1 MDIIMNKDI
10 VTEMVQQMGLT
21 PQMADQLQN
30 QQAGMANY
38 SGGPGPGGPGLPATP
53 EEQMRLME
61 AAQNPRQYQ
70 QPPMQQEYPEEESET
85 EDTDSSA
92 STESDVDL
100 DKVGL
105 NSPSKGL
112 MDSIMDYLRDPL
124 IVMVLFVILSL
135 SQVSDMI
142 RKMLPA
148 IITGNTYYLLGVKA
162 LIMGSSYLTTKL
174 VIT

>member
-1 MDIIMNKDI
+1 MNRDI

-38 SGGPGPGGPGLPATP
+38 SMGSGAGPGLPATP

-61 AAQNPRQYQ
+61 AAQNPQYQ
-70 QPPMQQEYPEEESET
+70 QPPMQQEYPEEVESIS
-85 EDTDSSA
+85 DSDSSV
-92 STESDVDL
+92 STESDIDL

-112 MDSIMDYLRDPL
+112 LDNIMDYLKDPL

-148 IITGNTYYLLGVKA
+148 MITGNVYYLLGIKA
-162 LIMGSSYLTTKL
+162 LIMGSTYLTTKL
-174 VIT
+174 VIS

>member
-1 MDIIMNKDI
+1 MNKDI

-30 QQAGMANY
+30 QQAGMATY
-38 SGGPGPGGPGLPATP
+38 SMGPGSGAPGLPATP

-61 AAQNPRQYQ
+61 AAQNPQYQ
-70 QPPMQQEYPEEESET
+70 QPPMQQEYSEEESISDT
-85 EDTDSSA
+85 ESSV
-92 STESDVDL
+92 STESDIDL
-100 DKVGL
+100 NKVGL

-112 MDSIMDYLRDPL
+112 LDNIMDYLKDPL

-148 IITGNTYYLLGVKA
+148 MITGNVYYLLGVKA
-162 LIMGSSYLTTKL
+162 LIMGSTYLTTKL
-174 VIT
+174 VIS

>member
-1 MDIIMNKDI
+1 MNKDI

-30 QQAGMANY
+30 QQAGMATY
-38 SGGPGPGGPGLPATP
+38 SMGHGSGGPGLPATA

-61 AAQNPRQYQ
+61 AAQNPQYQ
-70 QPPMQQEYPEEESET
+70 QPPMQQEYQEEESIS
-85 EDTDSSA
+85 DTDSSV
-92 STESDVDL
+92 STESDIDL
-100 DKVGL
+100 NKVGL

-112 MDSIMDYLRDPL
+112 LDNIMDYLKDPL

-148 IITGNTYYLLGVKA
+148 MITSNVYYLLGVKA
-162 LIMGSSYLTTKL
+162 LIMGSTYLTTKL
-174 VIT
+174 VIS